1 MKMNGTTFS
10 TCPDEEIKIHW
21 TEVQTIVNGFRKKVK
36 GGLDKLRAEF
46 LQQLCG
52 NKTEPLP
59 REHEFMDLLAQV
71 LTLMANGKMPKEIIP
86 IIRDCEMHAGPKKH
100 SDDVRPIGIWIS
112 RQSS

>member
-10 TCPDEEIKIHW
+10 TMWQVQMKRLRFHW

-71 LTLMANGKMPKEIIP
+71 
-86 IIRDCEMHAGPKKH
+86 
-100 SDDVRPIGIWIS
+100 
-112 RQSS
+112 